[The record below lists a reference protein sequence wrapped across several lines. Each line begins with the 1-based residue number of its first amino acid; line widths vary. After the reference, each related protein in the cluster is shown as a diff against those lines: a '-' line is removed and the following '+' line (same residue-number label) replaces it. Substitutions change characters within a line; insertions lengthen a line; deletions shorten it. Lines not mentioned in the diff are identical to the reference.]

1 MMLYGGMVNHD
12 THFLTPYYKQEP
24 KSPNEHIKKLLEAQ
38 ELLLKTAL
46 KTQQNLDEFNIKKR
60 EVHEV
65 TYFPINSYVLA
76 EYETQIP
83 SKLRT
88 PLHGP
93 YRVVARVGN
102 VYTIENLLT
111 YKWEDYHVKLLR
123 EFKYDN
129 VNVIPTEVAKQDN
142 ELFDIE
148 SIITHRFK
156 GNKKVLANLQLY
168 MKFEDEQ
175 NPEWREWDKTYGGHE
190 KVHEY
195 FRNNNMTSFIPIKYT
210 YDKKHPL
217 YEEDR
222 IQNRL
227 RSKKQKR
234 DGSFSGD
241 TT

>member
-1 MMLYGGMVNHD
+1 M
-12 THFLTPYYKQEP
+12 
-24 KSPNEHIKKLLEAQ
+24 EAQ

-123 EFKYDN
+123 EFNYDN
-129 VNVIPTEVAKQDN
+129 VNVITC
-142 ELFDIE
+142 
-148 SIITHRFK
+148 R
-156 GNKKVLANLQLY
+156 G
-168 MKFEDEQ
+168 
-175 NPEWREWDKTYGGHE
+175 
-190 KVHEY
+190 
-195 FRNNNMTSFIPIKYT
+195 
-210 YDKKHPL
+210 
-217 YEEDR
+217 
-222 IQNRL
+222 
-227 RSKKQKR
+227 SKARQ
-234 DGSFSGD
+234 
-241 TT
+241 

>member
-24 KSPNEHIKKLLEAQ
+24 KSPSEHITKLLEAQ
-38 ELLLKTAL
+38 E
-46 KTQQNLDEFNIKKR
+46 
-60 EVHEV
+60 
-65 TYFPINSYVLA
+65 FPINSYVLA

-102 VYTIENLLT
+102 VYTIENL
-111 YKWEDYHVKLLR
+111 
-123 EFKYDN
+123 
-129 VNVIPTEVAKQDN
+129 
-142 ELFDIE
+142 
-148 SIITHRFK
+148 
-156 GNKKVLANLQLY
+156 QLY

-175 NPEWREWDKTYGGHE
+175 NPEWREPMTKKTSII
-190 KVHEY
+190 
-195 FRNNNMTSFIPIKYT
+195 RR
-210 YDKKHPL
+210 
-217 YEEDR
+217 DR